1 MDSDHPGPERPKVP
15 GMPGQSEPTGGPRE
29 SELPPE
35 SARPVHPDDEELAGS
50 RVQRAYV
57 WLKSRIM
64 SDRLPAGE
72 TIDDRQVAVT
82 LGLSRTPVREAIQ
95 MLRGEGF
102 VEVIPRKGTRVARV
116 TLADLRDVYQAIT
129 ALEVQSV
136 VLAATRK
143 PGEPELA
150 PLRKAVA
157 DMIASRPTP
166 DPTVWIACDERFHR
180 GLLTLSGNRRIEQVG
195 LGFRDYAQ
203 RAHLVASR
211 LRPIPV
217 ASEQA
222 HAEVIDLIAAGKVEA
237 ARASHAEQRRKGEIG
252 LMAAV
257 EKAGIRAL

>member
-1 MDSDHPGPERPKVP
+1 MDKQLTEPGY
-15 GMPGQSEPTGGPRE
+15 S
-29 SELPPE
+29 
-35 SARPVHPDDEELAGS
+35 GS
-50 RVQRAYV
+50 LVEKAYD

-64 SDRLPAGE
+64 SDRLAAGQ
-72 TIDDRQVAVT
+72 TIDDREIAAQ

-102 VEVIPRKGTRVARV
+102 VEVIPRKGTRVAHI

-136 VLAATRK
+136 VLAAARK
-143 PGEPELA
+143 PGEEELA

-157 DMIASRPTP
+157 DMIASRPVV

-195 LGFRDYAQ
+195 RGFRDYAQ

-222 HAEVIDLIAAGKVEA
+222 HSELIDLIAAGDVEA
-237 ARASHAEQRRKGEIG
+237 ARRSHAEQRRSGEIG
-252 LMAAV
+252 LIGAV
-257 EKAGIRAL
+257 ERAGIRAL